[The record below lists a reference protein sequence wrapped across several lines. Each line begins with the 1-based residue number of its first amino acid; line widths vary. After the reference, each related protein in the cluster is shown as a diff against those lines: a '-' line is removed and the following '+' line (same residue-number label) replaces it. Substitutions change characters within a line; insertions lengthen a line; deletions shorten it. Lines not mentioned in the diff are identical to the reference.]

1 MLLRAMAVN
10 DLDQIIVLEHQLFSS
25 PWSKEDYLYELSSNP
40 YAKYYVLEDD
50 KIIGYVG
57 MWITYE
63 TAQITTIGIAK
74 ERQGQGLSKLLM
86 NKVDGETRDCEAIT
100 LEVRVSNTRAI
111 RLYESYGF
119 RKEAIRKDY
128 YLDNHED
135 AYLMTRAMEGIL

>member
-1 MLLRAMAVN
+1 MLLRAMAIN

-135 AYLMTRAMEGIL
+135 AYLMMKERKI

>member
-1 MLLRAMAVN
+1 MLLRAVAVN

-135 AYLMTRAMEGIL
+135 AYLMMKERKI

>member
-1 MLLRAMAVN
+1 MAVN

-135 AYLMTRAMEGIL
+135 AYLMMKERKI

>member
-74 ERQGQGLSKLLM
+74 ERQGQGLSKFLM

-135 AYLMTRAMEGIL
+135 AYLMMKERKI

>member
-57 MWITYE
+57 MWITCE

-135 AYLMTRAMEGIL
+135 AYLMMKERKI

>member
-135 AYLMTRAMEGIL
+135 AYMMMKERKI

>member
-119 RKEAIRKDY
+119 LKEAIRKDY

-135 AYLMTRAMEGIL
+135 AYLMMKERKI

>member
-63 TAQITTIGIAK
+63 TPQITTIGIAK

-135 AYLMTRAMEGIL
+135 AYLMMKERKI

>member
-135 AYLMTRAMEGIL
+135 ANLMMKERKI

>member
-135 AYLMTRAMEGIL
+135 AYLMMKERKI